1 MHIRQS
7 SNHYNNVTEK
17 SLNFYEELKK
27 NIQSIKKKPKH
38 NSMNQV
44 HMSND
49 KVICN
54 FIAL

>member
-27 NIQSIKKKPKH
+27 NIQSIKKKAET
-38 NSMNQV
+38 Q
-44 HMSND
+44 
-49 KVICN
+49 
-54 FIAL
+54 FYELGTYE